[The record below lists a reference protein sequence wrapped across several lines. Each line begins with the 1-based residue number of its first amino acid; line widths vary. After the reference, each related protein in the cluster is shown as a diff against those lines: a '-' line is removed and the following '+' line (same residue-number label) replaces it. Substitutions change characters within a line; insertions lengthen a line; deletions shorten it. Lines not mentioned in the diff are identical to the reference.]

1 MPISKAERLAR
12 RLGHSKQE
20 RLQIK
25 RGSPSTDGIREGVPE
40 LRITHEGVVEY
51 VKYNGVIFKGTVK
64 TRA

>member
-1 MPISKAERLAR
+1 MSISKAERLAR

-20 RLQIK
+20 RLQV
-25 RGSPSTDGIREGVPE
+25 GEGVPNANQMK
-40 LRITHEGVVEY
+40 EGVSVLRQTSDGLIEY